1 MLVEAEMI
9 DCGIV
14 YPRQNLE
21 SAAQGL
27 PLGAMAKLTQAKLL
41 CQLLSYCLFFPPI
54 CNDLSNMEICLV
66 TFFGR
71 ADMRELEDFTRA

>member
-1 MLVEAEMI
+1 MI

-21 SAAQGL
+21 SAAQDL

-54 CNDLSNMEICLV
+54 CNDLSNMEICFV
-66 TFFGR
+66 TIFSR
-71 ADMRELEDFTRA
+71 ADMKELEDFTRA